1 MKTIYSLML
10 LLLIS
15 LSPYIS
21 SYGHDL
27 VWPGEKLKSLFPT
40 AESFEQKNLFLSDEQ
55 RKNIESAL
63 GSRLPEEDLQPS
75 IYLAVV
81 RSGPDAPRKKA
92 AAIMFID
99 AYGKGGKIEMGI
111 VVSGRSELMKILIF
125 ENREAENLRQP
136 AFLAQFSGKKAGE
149 PFKTGEDI
157 TSPAREEKSAQAIAS
172 GAKRGLLIINEVFKK
187 K

>member
-1 MKTIYSLML
+1 MQTINSIIL

-15 LSPYIS
+15 LSPHS

-27 VWPGEKLKSLFPT
+27 VWPGEKLQALFPG
-40 AESFEQKNLFLSDEQ
+40 AESFEQKNLLVSDIQ

-63 GSRLPEEDLQPS
+63 GSGLPEEDLQPS
-75 IYLAVV
+75 IYLAIV
-81 RSGPDAPRKKA
+81 RNGPDGPLKKA

-111 VVSGRSELMKILIF
+111 VVSGKGELLKIMIF
-125 ENREAENLRQP
+125 ENKEAESIRQP
-136 AFLAQFSGKKAGE
+136 AFLKQFAGKKADE
-149 PFKTGEDI
+149 PFKTGDDISSPTKEDK
-157 TSPAREEKSAQAIAS
+157 TAQAIAS
-172 GAKRGLLIINEVFKK
+172 GAKRGLLIINEMFKK